1 MEDAWTGCVEG
12 KGEVGREAGVG
23 MIKIHC
29 MKLSKSKRFF
39 LKKKRVGSSF
49 GSPAEWPALTYSLDL
64 SWP

>member
-39 LKKKRVGSSF
+39 FKKKSGFQFWKPS
-49 GSPAEWPALTYSLDL
+49 
-64 SWP
+64 